1 MTKRLDHIYNDT
13 AINTAF
19 NIYSNYFEFPKTVDI
34 DIKKTINKSHLNL
47 IYEQPTIANMFK
59 PYYFFNIK
67 DIIANDNTYLECLHE
82 ATYKMLYYS
91 NYTYTY
97 NFEDYNITT
106 FNNQRDIK
114 DMDQIEQS
122 NQNQHEQRKINGVP
136 ADFVNSFGNY
146 LGLKYFLTGIEQEQD
161 VFTYI
166 GKIIS
171 KEDFEIIK
179 SCYKSCRYINN
190 VTTIQYEFYDE
201 NFGYTVIEQNL
212 AEKNR
217 YKILCGIGYSEYNKI
232 IESAGK
238 NIKTEPMASW
248 VTGIDPH
255 GDLEIKNFSIK
266 DIHEYNHQFYPFM
279 KGEDIK
285 DFADRYMNSGSSILL
300 LIGPPG
306 TAKTNFIRQ
315 LLSST
320 NESVLLTYSED
331 LKKADKLFSYFY
343 DSPEKFLIVEDA
355 DTYIERREDG
365 NRNCAQLLNVTDGLT
380 ANPDKLVIFSTN
392 LPSLNRV
399 DPALIR
405 PGRCFGVLQF
415 DRLKGDD
422 LDAAIDVIGRNKFE
436 GMKHNDNGYTI
447 AELFSIANGEYG
459 GEQLDFENKKLTSK
473 FGFNN

>member
-1 MTKRLDHIYNDT
+1 
-13 AINTAF
+13 
-19 NIYSNYFEFPKTVDI
+19 
-34 DIKKTINKSHLNL
+34 
-47 IYEQPTIANMFK
+47 
-59 PYYFFNIK
+59 
-67 DIIANDNTYLECLHE
+67 
-82 ATYKMLYYS
+82 
-91 NYTYTY
+91 
-97 NFEDYNITT
+97 
-106 FNNQRDIK
+106 
-114 DMDQIEQS
+114 MDQIEQS
-122 NQNQHEQRKINGVP
+122 NQNQYEHRKINGVP

-146 LGLKYFLTGIEQEQD
+146 LGLKYFLTGIEQEKD

-190 VTTIQYEFYDE
+190 VTNIQYEFYNE

-232 IESAGK
+232 IESTGK
-238 NIKTEPMASW
+238 NIKSEPMASW
-248 VTGIDPH
+248 VTGVDPH
-255 GDLEIKNFSIK
+255 GDLEIKTFSIK
-266 DIHEYNHQFYPFM
+266 DIHQYNHQFYPFM

-365 NRNCAQLLNVTDGLT
+365 NSNLKMLLNISDGLT
-380 ANPDKLVIFSTN
+380 ANPDKFVIFSTN

-422 LDAAIDVIGRNKFE
+422 LDAAIDVIGRDKF
-436 GMKHNDNGYTI
+436 KNINYNNDGYTI
-447 AELFSIANGEYG
+447 AELFAIANGE
-459 GEQLDFENKKLTSK
+459 QLDSENKITSK

>member
-1 MTKRLDHIYNDT
+1 
-13 AINTAF
+13 
-19 NIYSNYFEFPKTVDI
+19 
-34 DIKKTINKSHLNL
+34 
-47 IYEQPTIANMFK
+47 
-59 PYYFFNIK
+59 
-67 DIIANDNTYLECLHE
+67 
-82 ATYKMLYYS
+82 MLYYS
-91 NYTYTY
+91 NYTY

-122 NQNQHEQRKINGVP
+122 NQNQYEHRKINGVP

-146 LGLKYFLTGIEQEQD
+146 LGLKYFLTGIEQEKD

-190 VTTIQYEFYDE
+190 VTNIQYEFYNE

-232 IESAGK
+232 IESTGK

-248 VTGIDPH
+248 VTGIDAH
-255 GDLEIKNFSIK
+255 GDLEIKTFSIK
-266 DIHEYNHQFYPFM
+266 DIHQYNHQFYPFM

-365 NRNCAQLLNVTDGLT
+365 NSNLKMLLNISDGLT
-380 ANPDKLVIFSTN
+380 ANPDKFVIFSTN

-405 PGRCFGVLQF
+405 PGRCFTTLQF
-415 DRLKGDD
+415 DRLKGCD
-422 LDAAIDVIGRNKFE
+422 LDAAIEVIGKDKFKDIKYNE
-436 GMKHNDNGYTI
+436 NGYTI
-447 AELFSIANGEYG
+447 AELFAIASNHPYNEV
-459 GEQLDFENKKLTSK
+459 ENKKLTSQ